1 MSNITARSDECH
13 FILVGALI
21 PLCKTIIMFGNLSVA
36 EIDAFIHRQGVGHL
50 GCHADGKT
58 YVVPVSYAYDG
69 KYIYG
74 HTEEGLKI
82 NIMRKNPNV
91 CLEVDEII
99 NMANWK
105 SAICWGK
112 FEELTD
118 EESRNEGL
126 KKLLERPLPFIAS
139 KTVILSPVWPFPP
152 SDYSLIGGVVYRIL
166 VEEKS
171 GRFESGHDEAHY
183 ER

>member
-1 MSNITARSDECH
+1 
-13 FILVGALI
+13 
-21 PLCKTIIMFGNLSVA
+21 MFGNLSDA
-36 EIDAFIHRQGVGHL
+36 EIDAFIHQQAVGHL

-69 KYIYG
+69 IYIYG
-74 HTEEGLKI
+74 HTEEGLKV

-91 CLEVDEII
+91 CLEVDEIT

-112 FEELTD
+112 FEELTG
-118 EESRNEGL
+118 EEGRNEGL
-126 KKLLERPLPFIAS
+126 KKLLEQPLPFIAS
-139 KTVILSPVWPFPP
+139 KTVMLSPVWPFPP

-171 GRFESGHDEAHY
+171 GRFERGHDELHY